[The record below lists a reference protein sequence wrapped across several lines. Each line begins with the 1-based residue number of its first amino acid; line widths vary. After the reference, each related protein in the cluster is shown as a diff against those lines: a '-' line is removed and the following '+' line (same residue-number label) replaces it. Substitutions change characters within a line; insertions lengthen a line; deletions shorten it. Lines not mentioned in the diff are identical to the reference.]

1 MEKLEAMTAQEL
13 RETMAEKS
21 LAPKLRVVFP
31 PLDAD
36 GEHDDFCVEFEILPP
51 AERDCPAGSSY
62 AKEERLIN
70 KELGDIDS
78 RIADVRE
85 RVAKLNKEIDRL
97 TNHADGWDYATA
109 VMCGIIAGII
119 DSIYV
124 GAWDFAAAKKQADID
139 TNKMVQSYAEK
150 LGFKY
155 DPQKPGGQLS
165 QAIEFLEKRFPL
177 PSDNAWNFKGSGIS
191 TFSHHLDDYCHHPTL
206 VGLLCCIIVQ
216 FTGKASY
223 RDKNGVKITKDVE
236 VNSYGEFSSDN
247 PVGKVF
253 CGVVNWFVTC
263 AKTIANRKGHLLSDM
278 AGSSAAKTGGAG
290 IPGSFISTLKELSS
304 FFGGKD
310 KDGNPVNAFADSIR
324 RAYQN
329 GIGTGKSQ
337 VDLGPF
343 NCLFAGANS
352 KFDART
358 EMAVKGL
365 LKKQAVPV
373 LVNEALVRGT
383 YFIRHLIKELRE
395 KKSFAGVEWQNV
407 IPFNNRTIVRM
418 MTIATGTFT
427 ACDLA
432 DATIRSGISNGFA
445 VQNPKFWTD
454 IILRVNFVGVG
465 RFAVAVATD
474 AAMGVKSANRHWD
487 RISAQ
492 TEHIHLLNARVQYKM
507 ADVWIHVDGT
517 ERAMHEF
524 QDACSKAW
532 NFWQESY
539 AEQNRSLKKSVLAI
553 KQIDAKSN
561 GFKDFILEELE
572 EP

>member
-1 MEKLEAMTAQEL
+1 MTP
-13 RETMAEKS
+13 TVEKS
-21 LAPKLRVVFP
+21 LTPKLRVVSP
-31 PLDAD
+31 TSDAS
-36 GEHDDFCVEFEILPP
+36 GGHDDFCVEFEILSP
-51 AERDCPAGSSY
+51 AELGYNAGASY
-62 AKEERLIN
+62 AEEERLIQ

-78 RIADVRE
+78 RIAAVQE
-85 RVAKLNKEIDRL
+85 RVGKLNKEIDRL

-109 VMCGIIAGII
+109 VMCGIVAGII

-139 TNKMVQSYAEK
+139 TNKMVQDYAKK
-150 LGFKY
+150 LGFEY
-155 DPQKPGGQLS
+155 DPEKPGGQLS
-165 QAIEFLEKRFPL
+165 QAIMFLEKKFPL
-177 PSDNAWNFKGSGIS
+177 PGDNAWKFEGSTVS
-191 TFSHHLDDYCHHPTL
+191 AVTHHLDDYCHHPTL
-206 VGLLCCIIVQ
+206 VGLLCCVIVQ

-247 PVGKVF
+247 PVGKIF

-263 AKTIANRKGHLLSDM
+263 AKTIANQKGHLMSDM
-278 AGSSAAKTGGAG
+278 AGSSSAKTGGAG
-290 IPGSFISTLKELSS
+290 VPGSFISTLKELSV

-310 KDGNPVNAFADSIR
+310 KDGRPVNAFADSIR

-373 LVNEALVRGT
+373 LVNEALVRGA
-383 YFIRHLIKELRE
+383 YFVRHLIKELRE

-407 IPFNNRTIVRM
+407 IPFNNRTIARM

-432 DATIRSGISNGFA
+432 DATIRSGVANGFV

-487 RISAQ
+487 KISAEA
-492 TEHIHLLNARVQYKM
+492 EHIHLLNARVQYQM

-517 ERAMHEF
+517 DRAMHDF
-524 QDACSKAW
+524 QEACSKTW
-532 NFWQESY
+532 TFWQESY
-539 AEQNRSLKKSVLAI
+539 REQNQSLVNSDVYIKAI
-553 KQIDAKSN
+553 DTKNK
-561 GFKDFILEELE
+561 GFKNFILEELE